1 MILKF
6 LLTLGFGK
14 EQDDASLIPAQAVN
28 YKGYMI
34 VPTPRKV
41 EAGWTTEGE
50 ISKEIKGV
58 PKSQYFI
65 RADTLSERDEA
76 VSYAVRKA
84 KRIIDEQGDALF
96 TGQATTRR

>member
-6 LLTLGFGK
+6 LRTLGFGK
-14 EQDDASLIPAQAVN
+14 EQDDASVIPPQAVN

-34 VPTPRKV
+34 IPTPRKV
-41 EAGWTTEGE
+41 EAGWTTEGK
-50 ISKEIKGV
+50 ISKEIEGV

-65 RADTLSERDEA
+65 RADTPAERDEA
-76 VSYAVRKA
+76 VSYTIRKA

-96 TGQATTRR
+96 TGQATPRR